1 MKPIRLITKTCQRNG
16 LNKNIRDTS
25 ISPECRLFSEETKM
39 TCLIS
44 MTSIKSIKSM
54 TAMPHWLDSIIKQT
68 TPFHDQGIGIL
79 ITGLS

>member
-1 MKPIRLITKTCQRNG
+1 
-16 LNKNIRDTS
+16 
-25 ISPECRLFSEETKM
+25 M

-79 ITGLS
+79 IIICRIILRGGRIH